1 VDDLKDDGLQ
11 LEMKKKKKSNE
22 QRAAAR
28 RMRRK
33 ALQAEIAH
41 LVTDGAKNM
50 VKKHSTK
57 SLQIEDDLEMVSPSK
72 ASTAPSAAENK
83 SNLPIQLK

>member
-22 QRAAAR
+22 RRAAAR
-28 RMRRK
+28 RTRRK
-33 ALQAEIAH
+33 ALQAELAH
-41 LVTDGAKNM
+41 LVTDDAKDL
-50 VKKHSTK
+50 VKKRSTK

-83 SNLPIQLK
+83 SN